1 MPMYQLDE
9 AKMLIRS
16 FGRTNWN
23 CLNHRCQNGA
33 TCIDGE
39 HTYINTA
46 YLNGLLLSWQDWVCC
61 HLDDACISNP
71 CKMGAQCDTNPVN
84 GKLICNCP
92 SGYKGKTCAEDIDEC
107 AIGPNP
113 CENGGSCKNTE
124 SSFTCICG
132 LGYTGPFCVV
142 PE

>member
-9 AKMLIRS
+9 AKMLIRTEPCTTGS
-16 FGRTNWN
+16 
-23 CLNHRCQNGA
+23 
-33 TCIDGE
+33 TCIDRVASFICSCSPGK
-39 HTYINTA
+39 T
-46 YLNGLLLSWQDWVCC
+46 
-61 HLDDACISNP
+61 DDACISNP